1 MFIQHVRPLQPPHSR
16 MLSVAGPLHLSC
28 RTDMGGSS
36 QGLLSPKLQLCS
48 DVFVH
53 AFCLT
58 EGTSLR
64 PIPPSSPEF

>member
-1 MFIQHVRPLQPPHSR
+1 MFIQHVSPPPPLSHVVSGWASA
-16 MLSVAGPLHLSC
+16 SVMQDRHG
-28 RTDMGGSS
+28 GGSS

-58 EGTSLR
+58 AGTSLR
-64 PIPPSSPEF
+64 PIPPSSPGF